1 MDISKYKETSVGLIP
16 DNWNVER
23 FDNVFELLSTNS
35 FSRDNLTYEKT
46 QNPIQNIHYGDIHSK
61 FKDELLDCEIE
72 KLPYIKDDLILNQK
86 FNFLKDGD
94 LIIADASEDYE
105 GVGKCIEVKNVGSKK
120 IVSGLH
126 TFMARDNS
134 GLTANGFRTYIFK
147 NQKVSIELKKIATG
161 TSVYS
166 ISKSYL
172 QKLKFPIPS
181 LQEQQKIAEILST
194 YDDAISTT
202 KQIIEELKSRN
213 KRLLNKLVNENRTI
227 KANLGELGNYYN
239 GLTGKTKVDFGA
251 GKPYISYLN
260 IFKNYKIDTS
270 IFDLVS
276 ISENENQNKIKYGD
290 IFFTVSSETPNEVGM
305 SSVILE
311 DIEEV
316 YLNSFCFGYRLHNF
330 ETLHPK
336 FASFYLR
343 SNDFRNK
350 MMALAQGATRFNLSK
365 IQMMKLNIDIPII
378 EKQLKIANFLDT
390 ASIELTKYEQKLE
403 TLQEQKKGLMQ
414 QLLTGKTRVKI

>member
-16 DNWNVER
+16 DDWNVER

-46 QNPIQNIHYGDIHSK
+46 QNTIQNIHYGDIHSK

-202 KQIIEELKSRN
+202 KQIIDELKSRN